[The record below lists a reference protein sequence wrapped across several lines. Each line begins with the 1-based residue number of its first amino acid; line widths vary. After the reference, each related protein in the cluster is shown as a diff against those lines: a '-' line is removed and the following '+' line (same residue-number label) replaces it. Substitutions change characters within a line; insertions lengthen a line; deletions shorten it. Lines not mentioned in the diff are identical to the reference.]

1 MKPFVNKI
9 QRLYDER
16 DNRIFTMFESGTK
29 VRDLA
34 ALFDM
39 TRQRVWQIINEQ
51 RGLNAPRELPLD
63 SGEGL
68 C

>member
-51 RGLNAPRELPLD
+51 RALNAPQD
-63 SGEGL
+63 STIDAQPERV
-68 C
+68 